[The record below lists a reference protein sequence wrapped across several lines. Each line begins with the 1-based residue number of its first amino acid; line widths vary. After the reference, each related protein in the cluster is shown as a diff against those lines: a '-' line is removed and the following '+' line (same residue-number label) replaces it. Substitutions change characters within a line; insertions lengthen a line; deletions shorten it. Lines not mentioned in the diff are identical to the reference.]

1 MAGDV
6 NPEEVVLL
14 LTDEY
19 SRMAETYDRTV
30 TPHFAPIA
38 ERVLRLA
45 DPKAGE
51 LVLDLG
57 TGTGLL
63 ACMLAP
69 RVAPQGVVAI
79 DLADGAIAQATYR
92 AASLGIRSIRFEM
105 MDVRNIVYRGGLFDA
120 VVSNLGIP
128 SIGFERC
135 FIEVARVLKP
145 TGRFVFSEWGDFAD
159 PAFDAFLGALERHR
173 VQSPSKK
180 LAELRAATEY
190 FRNSPGWK
198 DLRAPEKVTTALKAA
213 GFRRVDVKTE
223 IVTTPF
229 EPPEAFV
236 DFRLAW
242 GANEAELT
250 AAGLE
255 AKGAFTKEIGEEL
268 RSIAGGER
276 LEEQWLLHFYDV
288 RLR

>member
-1 MAGDV
+1 V

-19 SRMAETYDRTV
+19 SRMAETYDRAV

-38 ERVLRLA
+38 ERVVRLA

-63 ACMLAP
+63 ACLVAP

-79 DLADGAIAQATYR
+79 DLADGAIARATYR
-92 AASLGIRSIRFEM
+92 AAELGIRSIRFEM

-135 FIEVARVLKP
+135 FVEVARVLKP
-145 TGRFVFSEWGDFAD
+145 TGRFVFSEWGDFEDA
-159 PAFDAFLGALERHR
+159 ALDAFLGALERHR
-173 VQSPSKK
+173 LREPTKK

-190 FRNSPGWK
+190 FRGSTGWK
-198 DLRAPEKVTTALKAA
+198 DLRSPEKVTAALKAA
-213 GFRRVDVKTE
+213 GFRRVDVRTE
-223 IVTTPF
+223 IVKAPF
-229 EPPEAFV
+229 EPPETFV
-236 DFRLAW
+236 DFRLSW
-242 GANEAELT
+242 GANEAEF
-250 AAGLE
+250 AA
-255 AKGAFTKEIGEEL
+255 ASPDARRAFTKEIGEEL
-268 RSIAGGER
+268 RSIAGGDR
-276 LEEQWLLHFYDV
+276 LEEDWLLHFYEA
-288 RLR
+288 RIQ